1 MPVCILVTFRAI
13 SSATQHISRPK
24 KCKKKSIQVV
34 PGLEPGIRETFF
46 AEHDPV
52 FRISRAN
59 RYTIP
64 ISYVSTWF
72 IYLNTYV
79 EQWNVGFVGSVT
91 FVWLGSY
98 AAPLQSPPSLHSR
111 IILGNY
117 ALEFVSFLQ
126 ESRWWFSIWFQRGFP
141 VVNSKLLGKL
151 YHEEVL

>member
-24 KCKKKSIQVV
+24 KCQKKSIQVV

-46 AEHDPV
+46 AEHDSV

-64 ISYVSTWF
+64 IDMLITGEGRSCFGLLTTVVMSESC
-72 IYLNTYV
+72 YLNTYV
-79 EQWNVGFVGSVT
+79 EQWNVGLCGICDVCVT
-91 FVWLGSY
+91 RQLCRST
-98 AAPLQSPPSLHSR
+98 PNPPSLHSR

-126 ESRWWFSIWFQRGFP
+126 ESRWWFSI
-141 VVNSKLLGKL
+141 
-151 YHEEVL
+151 